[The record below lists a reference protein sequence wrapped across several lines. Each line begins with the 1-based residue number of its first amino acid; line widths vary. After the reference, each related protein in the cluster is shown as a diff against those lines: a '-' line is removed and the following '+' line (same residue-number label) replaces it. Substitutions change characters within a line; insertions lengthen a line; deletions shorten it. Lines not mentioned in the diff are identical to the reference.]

1 MIFVVPAKAG
11 TQACPWHEQGATTLQ
26 MIQKRPCVYIL
37 ASRRNGTLY
46 IGVTS
51 NLVLRIHQHRSNAV
65 ASFVQ
70 DYGVH
75 RLVFAEFH
83 ETMEAAIL
91 REKRLKKWRRAWKLE
106 LIERHNPQWRDL
118 YDELAV

>member
-1 MIFVVPAKAG
+1 
-11 TQACPWHEQGATTLQ
+11 

-51 NLVLRIHQHRSNAV
+51 NLVLRIYQHRSNA
-65 ASFVQ
+65 AAGFVQ

-83 ETMEAAIL
+83 DTMEAAIL
-91 REKRLKKWRRAWKLE
+91 RESGSKSGGARGSS
-106 LIERHNPQWRDL
+106 N
-118 YDELAV
+118 

>member
-1 MIFVVPAKAG
+1 
-11 TQACPWHEQGATTLQ
+11 

-51 NLVLRIHQHRSNAV
+51 NLVVRIYQHRSNAV
-65 ASFVQ
+65 AGFVQ

-75 RLVFAEFH
+75 RLVFCG
-83 ETMEAAIL
+83 
-91 REKRLKKWRRAWKLE
+91 
-106 LIERHNPQWRDL
+106 
-118 YDELAV
+118 VS

>member
-1 MIFVVPAKAG
+1 
-11 TQACPWHEQGATTLQ
+11 
-26 MIQKRPCVYIL
+26 MIQKRPCVYSL

-51 NLVLRIHQHRSNAV
+51 NLVLRVWQHRSNAT
-65 ASFVQ
+65 AGFVQ
-70 DYGVH
+70 EYGVH

-83 ETMEAAIL
+83 DTMEAAIM

-106 LIERHNPQWRDL
+106 LIESRNRNGATSTTNW
-118 YDELAV
+118 